1 MADDFGQS
9 SAPHF
14 RQSDTLFSSTVHRI
28 SALGILLIFP
38 LIHYGARVIVM
49 LLFGVLSAVG
59 AEAVWNAIAKRPQQL
74 EDLTAVEI
82 GITCAL
88 LMPARAH
95 YQLVIFAAAAA
106 ILIGK
111 MPFGG
116 TFRTPFVPS
125 AVGYCMAAVCFPEE
139 TFTYSRLNE
148 NVVDKLLVF
157 SSNDALNAEYSQ
169 LALLR
174 QGEDPY
180 THINEYLLGEVAG
193 PLGTTSIVL
202 LLMAGLWLYMGGNL
216 AWQCVASFS
225 LVTAVVSFG
234 IPYHTSGALTYIFYD
249 LLAGS
254 TFFCCVFMAGCPN
267 YCPKLGTARYIWG
280 GVCGALAVLIQHFGS
295 TEAGGAFAVLIM
307 CPFASAFDRM
317 VWYFRSRGISYRSV
331 KKSLEERLRDRM
343 KTEQEREW
351 EKMNEFNKTK

>member
-1 MADDFGQS
+1 MADDFGHS

-14 RQSDTLFSSTVHRI
+14 RQSDTLFSATLHRI

-59 AEAVWNAIAKRPQQL
+59 AEVLWNAVAKKPQQM

-125 AVGYCMAAVCFPEE
+125 AVGYCMAAVCFPAE

-148 NVVDKLLVF
+148 TTADKLLVF
-157 SSNDALNAEYSQ
+157 RSNESLTVQYSP
-169 LALLR
+169 LGMLR

-180 THINEYLLGEVAG
+180 THLNEYLLGEVAG
-193 PLGTTSIVL
+193 PLGTASLVL
-202 LLMAGLWLYMGGNL
+202 LLVAGLWLYMGGHL

-225 LVTAVVSFG
+225 LATVIVSFA
-234 IPYHTSGALTYIFYD
+234 IPYQTWGTFTYIFYD
-249 LLAGS
+249 LLGGS

-267 YCPKLGTARYIWG
+267 YCPKLGTARYVWG
-280 GVCGALAVLIQHFGS
+280 GICGALSVLIQHFGS
-295 TEAGGAFAVLIM
+295 TEAGGTFAVLIM
-307 CPFASAFDRM
+307 CPFAGAFDRL

-331 KKSLEERLRDRM
+331 KKGLEERLRDRM
-343 KTEQEREW
+343 KAERERDW
-351 EKMNEFNKTK
+351 EGVNESQKTK

>member
-14 RQSDTLFSSTVHRI
+14 RQSDTLFSATLHRI
-28 SALGILLIFP
+28 SALGLLLIFP
-38 LIHYGARVIVM
+38 LIHYGPRVIVM

-59 AEAVWNAIAKRPQQL
+59 AEALWNVIAKRPQQL
-74 EDLTAVEI
+74 DDLTAVEI
-82 GITCAL
+82 GMTCAL

-95 YQLVIFAAAAA
+95 YQLAIFTAAAAV
-106 ILIGK
+106 IVGK

-148 NVVDKLLVF
+148 NVADRLYVF
-157 SSNDALNAEYSQ
+157 SSNDSLRAAYSQ

-174 QGEDPY
+174 EGQDPF

-202 LLMAGLWLYMGGNL
+202 LLIAGLWLYMGGNL

-225 LVTAVVSFG
+225 LAAVIVSFG
-234 IPYHTSGALTYIFYD
+234 VPYHTAGSLTYIFYD
-249 LLAGS
+249 LLGGS

-267 YCPKLGTARYIWG
+267 YCPKLATARYIWG

-295 TEAGGAFAVLIM
+295 TEAGGAFAVLLM
-307 CPFASAFDRM
+307 CPFAGAFDRM
-317 VWYFRSRGISYRSV
+317 VWYCRSRDISYSSV
-331 KKSLEERLRDRM
+331 RKALEERLRYRM
-343 KTEQEREW
+343 KTEQERELD
-351 EKMNEFNKTK
+351 EFDETK

>member
-1 MADDFGQS
+1 MTDDFRQS

-14 RQSDTLFSSTVHRI
+14 RQSDTLFSSTLHRI
-28 SALGILLIFP
+28 SALVILLIFP
-38 LIHYGARVIVM
+38 LIHYGGRVIVM

-59 AEAVWNAIAKRPQQL
+59 AEALWNVIAKRPQQL
-74 EDLTAVEI
+74 DDLTAVEI
-82 GITCAL
+82 GITCAM

-95 YQLVIFAAAAA
+95 YQLVIFAAATAV
-106 ILIGK
+106 IVGK

-125 AVGYCMAAVCFPEE
+125 AVGYCMAAICFPDE

-148 NVVDKLLVF
+148 NVADKLFAF
-157 SSNDALNAEYSQ
+157 SSNDLLKGAYSQ
-169 LALLR
+169 IALLR

-180 THINEYLLGEVAG
+180 THINEYFLGEVAG
-193 PLGTTSIVL
+193 PLGTSSIIL
-202 LLMAGLWLYMGGNL
+202 LIVAGLWLYMSGNL

-225 LVTAVVSFG
+225 LATVVFSFG
-234 IPYHTSGALTYIFYD
+234 MPYNTAGSLIYVLYD
-249 LLAGS
+249 LFGGS

-267 YCPKLGTARYIWG
+267 YCPKLATARYIWG
-280 GVCGALAVLIQHFGS
+280 GTCGALAVLIQHFGS

-307 CPFASAFDRM
+307 CPFAEAFDRM

-331 KKSLEERLRDRM
+331 IERIKNRLAYRM
-343 KTEQEREW
+343 KTQQERELD
-351 EKMNEFNKTK
+351 EFDKTE